1 MKLLV
6 IGCGQCGGRVADEF
20 ARLNKRA
27 RSQRGIDILVET
39 FAINTDSADL
49 AGLVTIKADYRHRI
63 LIGAGRTHGHGVAKI
78 TELGAEIAREDG
90 DKVIDAIREAPHFY
104 DADAFMLIAGAAGG
118 TGSGVTPVMAKTL
131 KERFVDKPVY
141 CIVVLPFEHE
151 EKIEDRTP
159 YNVAVCLKSMGA
171 IADANILVDNQRFV
185 KKDASLANNIEII
198 NQMIVE
204 PFYNLLCAGEEQK
217 SKYIGARMLD
227 TGDIK
232 HTLVGWTAIGYGTA
246 ELPKIIFPFGQ
257 TKDFMKRGEGNQRSL
272 QAMNEAI
279 SELSIECKPS
289 DAGRSL
295 FLLSAAA
302 KCINM
307 DMVKE
312 LGEYL
317 RGIAPKSLLR
327 NGDYPRGKNNLEVT
341 VVLSELADVPQIRE
355 YYTRSK
361 EIAKVIKK
369 RQQEKENQPNTTAD
383 AGKDVPSLL
392 E

>member
-1 MKLLV
+1 MKLLA

-27 RSQRGIDILVET
+27 HSQRGIDIFAET
-39 FAINTDSADL
+39 FAVNTDSADL
-49 AGLVTIKADYRHRI
+49 AGLVTIKEDYRHRI
-63 LIGAGRTHGHGVAKI
+63 LIGAGKTHGHGVAKI

-90 DKVIDAIREAPHFY
+90 DKVIDAIKEAPNFY
-104 DADAFMLIAGAAGG
+104 DVDAFLLIAGAAGG
-118 TGSGVTPVMAKTL
+118 TGSGVTPVIAKVL

-141 CIVVLPFEHE
+141 AILVLPFEHE

-159 YNVAVCLKSMGA
+159 YNVAVCLKSMGSV
-171 IADANILVDNQRFV
+171 ADATILVENQRYV
-185 KKDASLANNIEII
+185 RKDASLANNMEKI
-198 NQMIVE
+198 NQLIVE
-204 PFYNLLCAGEEQK
+204 PFYNLLCAGEEKK
-217 SKYIGARMLD
+217 SRHIGAKMLD

-232 HTLVGWTAIGYGTA
+232 YTLVGWTAIGYGTA
-246 ELPKIIFPFGQ
+246 EMPKITLPFGQ
-257 TKDFMKRGEGNQRSL
+257 NKDFMKRGEGTQRSL
-272 QAMNEAI
+272 QAMDEAV
-279 SELSIECKPS
+279 SQLSVECKPA

-302 KCINM
+302 KCINL

-327 NGDYPRGKNNLEVT
+327 NGDYPRGKGQLEVT
-341 VVLSELADVPQIRE
+341 VVLSELADVPSIRE
-355 YYTRSK
+355 FYARSK
-361 EIAKVIKK
+361 EITKVIKK
-369 RQQEKENQPNTTAD
+369 RQEDKESLPNTTAD